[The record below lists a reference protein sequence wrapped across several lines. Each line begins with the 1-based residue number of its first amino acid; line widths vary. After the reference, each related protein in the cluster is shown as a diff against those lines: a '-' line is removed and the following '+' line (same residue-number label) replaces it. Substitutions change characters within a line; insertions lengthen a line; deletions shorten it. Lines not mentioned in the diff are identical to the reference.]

1 LIVAWCAVAMAGP
14 LVVRTSLA
22 ERSPAGV
29 VVVVQ
34 TEAAPGGTLTVPD
47 PVVAG
52 ADAIVAE
59 TPREERI
66 DGDEVITRRY
76 SVRAPTGHYELQA
89 LTATWTDGAAEQSAT
104 GGGLFFDLGPPPAGV
119 EAIEDIVEPATS
131 TFRWGLIGGVAAAVA
146 AVAAGAAFAFRPP
159 KAAPE
164 RVIPLDEATLTAW
177 AAAVADPSV
186 DEMARAVLL
195 ARLTRGWLTHAL
207 SFPADAWTRPEVVRH
222 IGGLAALPPEVAMR
236 VDRLL
241 SATDLVKYAES
252 AIPAD
257 TWTRLG
263 TDLKQ
268 VIERTRPA
276 TEPS

>member
-14 LVVRTSLA
+14 LVVRTSIA

-89 LTATWTDGAAEQSAT
+89 LTATWT
-104 GGGLFFDLGPPPAGV
+104 AGV